1 MTNPLIRLG
10 ELGQSPWYDYI
21 TRDLVTEGELAR
33 LIAEDG
39 LRGMTSNPTIFE
51 KAVSGSQL
59 YDDDL
64 RRLADEGK
72 AAAEIFD
79 AFAIED
85 IRAACDLFA
94 PLHEREANG
103 DGTVSI
109 EVAPA
114 LANDTEGTL
123 KEAQRLWTLV
133 DRPNVLVKIPGT
145 AAGLSAIER
154 ATAAGVSV
162 NITLLFS
169 VERYAEVIEAF
180 LKGLEARVSRGE
192 PIDGI
197 NSVASFFVSR
207 VDTKID
213 PLLDKLGDPYGIR
226 GRTAIANAAK
236 AYALF
241 EETMASARWRA
252 LAAQGARLQRPLW
265 ASTSTKDP
273 KYPDTYYV
281 EALIAPYTVNT
292 LPPETFDA
300 YRDHGKPEVRIRE
313 AIERADRD
321 LAALAQSGIDL
332 ALMTRELEEEG
343 VKKFTASYDQLL
355 AGIVAKSEALVGKG

>member
-1 MTNPLIRLG
+1 MSNPLIRLG
-10 ELGQSPWYDYI
+10 ELGQSPWYDHI

-51 KAVSGSQL
+51 KAVSGSPL
-59 YDDDL
+59 YDEDL

-72 AAAEIFD
+72 QHAEIFD
-79 AFAIED
+79 AFAVED
-85 IRAACDLFA
+85 IRAACDVFA
-94 PLHEREANG
+94 PLYEREGNG

-109 EVAPA
+109 EVAPS
-114 LANDTEGTL
+114 LAGDTDATL
-123 KEAQRLWTLV
+123 TEARRLWTLV
-133 DRPNVLVKIPGT
+133 ARPNVLVKIPGT
-145 AAGLSAIER
+145 AAGIPAIER

-169 VERYAEVIEAF
+169 VDRYAEVIEAF
-180 LKGLEARVSRGE
+180 LRGLEARVARGE
-192 PIDGI
+192 PIDAI

-207 VDTKID
+207 VDSKID
-213 PLLDKLGDPYGIR
+213 PLLDRIGDPHGIR

-236 AYALF
+236 AYVLF
-241 EETMASARWRA
+241 ERTMATERWRA

-273 KYPDTYYV
+273 RYPDTYYV

-300 YRDHGKPEVRIRE
+300 YRDHGQPEVRIRE

-321 LAALAQSGIDL
+321 LAALEQSGIDL
-332 ALMTRELEEEG
+332 AQMTRELEEEG

-355 AGIVAKSEALVGKG
+355 AGIATKSEALVGKG